1 MKKLFSILFLAYS
14 LFAMA
19 EAPRH
24 TFSGTVTDATN
35 GESLIGA
42 SVTVKE
48 LRGTGITT
56 NGYGYFSLTLPDG
69 QYTFVVSYLGYS
81 TQSISIKL
89 DNNRQLN
96 IKLEPNSTELDD
108 VIITAQA
115 RNNNITSTEIGM
127 EKLEVKEISKIPVI
141 FGEADIMKTLK
152 LTP

>member
-1 MKKLFSILFLAYS
+1 MKKNLIVLFLTFF
-14 LFAMA
+14 LFTMA

-24 TFSGTVTDATN
+24 SFSGTVTDASN

-42 SVTVKE
+42 SVTVQE
-48 LRGTGITT
+48 LPGTGITT

-69 QYTFVVSYLGYS
+69 QYTFVVSYLGYA

-115 RNNNITSTEIGM
+115 RNN
-127 EKLEVKEISKIPVI
+127 KYY
-141 FGEADIMKTLK
+141 FH
-152 LTP
+152 